1 MKPVK
6 DLKINKD
13 TKITE
18 LLDQLKNIG
27 GFTAKKLAT
36 GIEIF
41 ETMSNDKK
49 CIKFLSFPACIIS
62 TGIRGIIKDL
72 VKYKLVD
79 VIITTCG
86 TLDHDLARTWKNYYE
101 GSFDMDDKELYKKGI
116 NRLGNVLIPNE
127 CYGTILEDKMQPILN
142 EITKEKKSFSTKEII
157 WEFGKRIDNEDSIL
171 HWAYKNQIP
180 IYVPGIT
187 DGAFGSQLWMLR
199 QKDKEFNIDVL
210 KDEEELAEIV
220 FKSKKTGALMIG
232 GGISKHHV
240 IWWNQYKEGLDYVIY
255 ITTAPEYD
263 GSLSGARIKEGISW
277 GKVKEQAKYITIEG
291 EATVLLPLLVTKF
304 IS

>member
-101 GSFDMDDKELYKKGI
+101 GSFDMDDKELYKCC
-116 NRLGNVLIPNE
+116 R
-127 CYGTILEDKMQPILN
+127 YF
-142 EITKEKKSFSTKEII
+142 FS
-157 WEFGKRIDNEDSIL
+157 
-171 HWAYKNQIP
+171 
-180 IYVPGIT
+180 
-187 DGAFGSQLWMLR
+187 
-199 QKDKEFNIDVL
+199 
-210 KDEEELAEIV
+210 
-220 FKSKKTGALMIG
+220 
-232 GGISKHHV
+232 
-240 IWWNQYKEGLDYVIY
+240 
-255 ITTAPEYD
+255 
-263 GSLSGARIKEGISW
+263 
-277 GKVKEQAKYITIEG
+277 
-291 EATVLLPLLVTKF
+291 
-304 IS
+304 